1 MGHGHASLH
10 EENIALSEQGHFSRC
25 TKEYEVCTQKSLSF
39 VDTDCRGESQVGAG
53 CGKREGF
60 DYNIIP
66 VYAYSVITSCYCLT
80 KKTVRGQQ
88 GTLAWLCCQ
97 MPVVFKNNKI
107 RSALD
112 SHMLHIVAKNK
123 WGQLCTRTA
132 TPSWHIHW
140 KGASDTSVNKMLFK
154 SSNNKGRTRQKS
166 GYSVLIVTQW
176 SVIFTGCKLACRE
189 QWYMCSAWD
198 RDALETIGK
207 FFPNSSEMKLVTY
220 CAYVMSGFVRFAL
233 VQSSS
238 SPCRATFLLPCKYH
252 FVLRAILHEL
262 PMHLNYHTP
271 FFI

>member
-1 MGHGHASLH
+1 MHTVLLLAVIVWRKKLYVASREHWPDYVARCLSSLKTIKF
-10 EENIALSEQGHFSRC
+10 EALWTVTCYTLWQK
-25 TKEYEVCTQKSLSF
+25 TKQK
-39 VDTDCRGESQVGAG
+39 
-53 CGKREGF
+53 
-60 DYNIIP
+60 
-66 VYAYSVITSCYCLT
+66 
-80 KKTVRGQQ
+80 
-88 GTLAWLCCQ
+88 
-97 MPVVFKNNKI
+97 
-107 RSALD
+107 
-112 SHMLHIVAKNK
+112 KNK

-198 RDALETIGK
+198 RDALETIGQ
-207 FFPNSSEMKLVTY
+207 FFPNSSETKLVTC